1 MRYFVNM
8 KLKIVNVS
16 MMVVYS
22 GSLLM
27 LLAACR
33 SYKDSIKSAQPVTQ
47 GQQEEVVGAPSDREE
62 EVVSSTPSGDTG
74 NSPSANSRPARKS
87 TVTVNDLAT
96 FQADAFDTKDELYQ
110 RVQTMVDFGPRHTG
124 SRAHNNYMDHVE
136 EWMKSVPLEGI
147 SRDTVNIT
155 GANWMS
161 RGGALPKTTQ
171 HIYGHLP
178 GRDGS
183 DKAIILGVHFDGQN
197 SIQEN
202 GVPVL
207 MAITDYLSRMPRE
220 KRPYTYYVVF
230 PSGHMAEIQGGIEA
244 LSWANLHRDI
254 IKRTVAVVSPEHMGV
269 IDEGQVADY
278 NVTVSSSNV
287 KAMQGLRSYVEGLR
301 GEMDIQ
307 KMSVRALGIGSGLAW
322 SVPIL
327 GSGKPVFSGLSTH
340 KPLTTLFN
348 PDVGMEIIDKDLLYK
363 HALFFLKGTLHMS
376 SR

>member
-1 MRYFVNM
+1 M
-8 KLKIVNVS
+8 KLKVTKLSMIVA
-16 MMVVYS
+16 YS

-33 SYKDSIKSAQPVTQ
+33 SYKDSIKGAPPSPQV
-47 GQQEEVVGAPSDREE
+47 QEDVSRAPSDRNEE
-62 EVVSSTPSGDTG
+62 EVDSSAPVNDSGK
-74 NSPSANSRPARKS
+74 SSASNSRPAKGS
-87 TVTVNDLAT
+87 SATVDDLAT

-110 RVQTMVDFGPRHTG
+110 RVKTMVDFGPRHTG
-124 SRAHNNYMDHVE
+124 SPAHNKYMDHVE
-136 EWMKSVPLEGI
+136 KWMQSVPLEGI
-147 SRDTVNIT
+147 SRDTVDIT

-207 MAITDYLSRMPRE
+207 MAITDYLSRVPRE

-269 IDEGQVADY
+269 IDEGQVAEY
-278 NVTVSSSNV
+278 NVTVSISNV
-287 KAMQGLRSYVEGLR
+287 KAMQDLRSYVEGLR
-301 GEMDIQ
+301 GELDIQ

-340 KPLTTLFN
+340 KPLTTLFD
-348 PDVGMEIIDKDLLYK
+348 PDVGMEIIDKDLLHK